1 MRKYPSKPRRRSL
14 WGRLLRW
21 LLASLAALVLLSA
34 LIVGSLRW
42 VDPPTTAFML
52 QHQWSSRPAIGTIP
66 VNHEWVPRQQISAHA
81 ALAMIAAEDQRFL
94 DHRGFDFRS
103 IRAAIDEYR
112 DGGRLRG
119 ASTLSQQVAKNVFLW
134 PERSMTRKVTE
145 AYLTVLIEALWPK
158 ERILEVYL
166 NVAQFGPN
174 VYGVGAASRIYFD
187 KPAAELTAGEAALLA
202 AVLPGPV
209 RYRVAAPS
217 DYVRARQAWI
227 ERQMGYLG
235 GTGFLQEVWD
245 TAP

>member
-1 MRKYPSKPRRRSL
+1 M
-14 WGRLLRW
+14 RW
-21 LLASLAALVLLSA
+21 LLALLAVLVLISA

-42 VDPPTTAFML
+42 IDPPTTSFML

-66 VNHEWVPRQQISAHA
+66 VNHEWVPRQGISPQA
-81 ALAMIAAEDQRFL
+81 ALAVIAAEDQRFL
-94 DHRGFDFRS
+94 EHRGFDFLS

-134 PERSMTRKVTE
+134 PDRSLSRKIIE
-145 AYLTVLIEALWPK
+145 AYLTILIEALWPK

-187 KPAAELTAGEAALLA
+187 KPAAELTGAEAALLA

-227 ERQMGYLG
+227 ERQMNTLG
-235 GTGFLQEVWD
+235 GTGFLQAFWD
-245 TAP
+245 TDPEPVTP

>member
-1 MRKYPSKPRRRSL
+1 M
-14 WGRLLRW
+14 
-21 LLASLAALVLLSA
+21 
-34 LIVGSLRW
+34 
-42 VDPPTTAFML
+42 
-52 QHQWSSRPAIGTIP
+52 
-66 VNHEWVPRQQISAHA
+66 
-81 ALAMIAAEDQRFL
+81 
-94 DHRGFDFRS
+94 
-103 IRAAIDEYR
+103 
-112 DGGRLRG
+112 
-119 ASTLSQQVAKNVFLW
+119 
-134 PERSMTRKVTE
+134 
-145 AYLTVLIEALWPK
+145 
-158 ERILEVYL
+158 YL